1 MHKGIYILCLT
12 KSLSLHLW
20 TKARVMANKQRPLKG
35 LLFPLFCLSTI
46 FRLFQG
52 GDQVTFCVVEQL
64 ATDYKE
70 NRDVMTLHMR
80 IRAPFVIA
88 LKEKKKKTAATEA
101 FIYFPIIIAG

>member
-1 MHKGIYILCLT
+1 M
-12 KSLSLHLW
+12 
-20 TKARVMANKQRPLKG
+20 
-35 LLFPLFCLSTI
+35 
-46 FRLFQG
+46 
-52 GDQVTFCVVEQL
+52 TFCVVEQL

-88 LKEKKKKTAATEA
+88 LKEKKKTAATEA

>member
-1 MHKGIYILCLT
+1 M
-12 KSLSLHLW
+12 
-20 TKARVMANKQRPLKG
+20 
-35 LLFPLFCLSTI
+35 
-46 FRLFQG
+46 
-52 GDQVTFCVVEQL
+52 TFCVVEQL

-80 IRAPFVIA
+80 IRAPFVVA